1 MDICGLIMA
10 RGGSQRVPNKSIRK
24 FGNSSLLEIKINQ
37 LKQLSGLKEV
47 YVNSDSDEILN
58 IAESAGATTIK
69 RDPYYATNDISINEV
84 YKNLAESVPCEHILF
99 AHLTS
104 PLVKFDS
111 LYKCFEIYRKLP
123 NEYDSLATVTNI
135 HKFMWY
141 KDKAINYDPEN
152 MPRSQ
157 DLPDYYVLNFAF
169 NILKRDL
176 MINKKNIIG
185 NNFYPYHLDEL
196 EAYDIDTEIEFK
208 TAEYIYMEDHDE

>member
-1 MDICGLIMA
+1 M
-10 RGGSQRVPNKSIRK
+10 
-24 FGNSSLLEIKINQ
+24 
-37 LKQLSGLKEV
+37 
-47 YVNSDSDEILN
+47 
-58 IAESAGATTIK
+58 
-69 RDPYYATNDISINEV
+69 
-84 YKNLAESVPCEHILF
+84 
-99 AHLTS
+99 
-104 PLVKFDS
+104 VKFDS
-111 LYKCFEIYRKLP
+111 LYKCFEIYRILP

-141 KDKAINYDPEN
+141 KDKAINYDPKN

-176 MINKKNIIG
+176 MISKKNIIG

-208 TAEYIYMEDHDE
+208 IAEYIYMDIQSRRYNG